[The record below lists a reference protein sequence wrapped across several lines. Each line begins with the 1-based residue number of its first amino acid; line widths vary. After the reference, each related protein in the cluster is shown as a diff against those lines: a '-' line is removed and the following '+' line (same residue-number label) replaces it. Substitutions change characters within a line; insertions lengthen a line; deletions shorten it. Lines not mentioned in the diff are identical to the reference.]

1 MSRLTGDRLAV
12 ESSDKAVHAFLTYDK
27 SYDIYS
33 LLVWNFSADAVSVEV
48 NPRDLPSA
56 LVAKRRA
63 LDAASPSGDE
73 NERLRPLDDLTLK
86 PGSGSVKIQL
96 EPFGVEFWS
105 LEKTR

>member
-1 MSRLTGDRLAV
+1 V

-33 LLVWNFSADAVSVEV
+33 LLMWNFSADAVSVEV
-48 NPRDLPSA
+48 NPRDLPSM
-56 LVAKRRA
+56 LVAKRRS
-63 LDAASPSGDE
+63 LDAASPSSDE
-73 NERLRPLDDLTLK
+73 NTRLRPLDDLTLK